1 MDSLSVKL
9 LQKGKQAIQRQ
20 PFLHNANLPTSI
32 PTDNHPSVSHR
43 EFENIYNKMP
53 QSPTSIP
60 TENHP
65 SVSHR
70 EFENIYAKCHQH
82 RRHYR
87 RLHRQLYRRNQ
98 IRRYITESSKTIT
111 TKCHIHR
118 RIYRRNEIRRHITK
132 SSKNMPPS
140 STGLPTDYSPS
151 ASHNKLENI

>member
-1 MDSLSVKL
+1 MWLLFYVIDSLSVKF
-9 LQKGKQAIQRQ
+9 LQEGKQAIQRQ

-43 EFENIYNKMP
+43 EFENIY
-53 QSPTSIP
+53 
-60 TENHP
+60 
-65 SVSHR
+65 
-70 EFENIYAKCHQH
+70 AKCHKH

-118 RIYRRNEIRRHITK
+118 RIYRRNEICRHLTV

-140 STGLPTDYSPS
+140 STRLPTDYSPS
-151 ASHNKLENI
+151 AYHSKVENI